1 MSANIHITAI
11 TWVNSYV
18 ETTYSSALE
27 KALCSYCV
35 LGYKSVLTEALL
47 SSSVT
52 VKSSIG
58 YSLSP
63 PLVLI
68 HFFFIPNCRLKW
80 CKSLAFLVHSFLGK
94 GTVVFVFNY
103 SSNVHLSVFIWKYRI
118 QSRGVEGQGGRILL
132 RKQALGKLSLQLLWV
147 SVLLLPQYPWKPD
160 FPSCCRN

>member
-1 MSANIHITAI
+1 MANKNTVLGVTLNQKGLQNAHNCQISFFLSLISPVFNASTPSITMSGSELLSKNCNLGFLYCIFNWTLFSSSFFMSANIHITAI

-68 HFFFIPNCRLKW
+68 HFFK
-80 CKSLAFLVHSFLGK
+80 FLIV
-94 GTVVFVFNY
+94 
-103 SSNVHLSVFIWKYRI
+103 
-118 QSRGVEGQGGRILL
+118 
-132 RKQALGKLSLQLLWV
+132 
-147 SVLLLPQYPWKPD
+147 D
-160 FPSCCRN
+160 